1 MNLQEQ
7 VKLKNELLTL
17 FDKALADGNWEASLY
32 FRTVGKRLRELRQCI
47 IDEIDTEDKSKASRV
62 SRSLA
67 QPKEGYIKVYV
78 SIYQADGANIDR
90 WRSTVKSLADYSI
103 NRPIYRAQ
111 EHIEAI
117 LRAKTDI
124 KREAYVIVHVKENSI
139 IQQYPGRAMTD
150 RFGNELITLKE
161 GSVKLENIIEFV
173 HEGKRY
179 SIDHGEFVL

>member
-32 FRTVGKRLRELRQCI
+32 FRTVGKRLRELRQRI
-47 IDEIDTEDKSKASRV
+47 VEEIDTGESEVKV
-62 SRSLA
+62 SCSVS
-67 QPKEGYIKVYV
+67 QPKEGFIKVYI
-78 SIYQADGANIDR
+78 SIYQADSANLDR
-90 WRSTVKSLADYSI
+90 WRSTVKALADYSI
-103 NRPIYRAQ
+103 NRPTYRAQ

-117 LRAKTDI
+117 LRAKTDVR
-124 KREAYVIVHVKENSI
+124 REAYVVVHVRENSI
-139 IQQYPGRAMTD
+139 IPQYPGRAMTD
-150 RFGNELITLKE
+150 RFGNELVTLKE

-179 SIDHGEFVL
+179 SINHGEFVL